1 MSFITLIHK
10 EGVLFFSVWAEPSNY
25 QLFIGRSAQQMA
37 QGSGVMD
44 RDDYTKRSWVHRQ
57 TDMPDTDP
65 WPKDMKELIRAT
77 ES

>member
-1 MSFITLIHK
+1 
-10 EGVLFFSVWAEPSNY
+10 
-25 QLFIGRSAQQMA
+25 MA